1 MKISITELDI
11 KDVSVDRSI
20 KFLKQSFMIKDE
32 LKKLEKFEQAFIQRF
47 NGDESKQP
55 DSAKLMNYSYE
66 DSKKTVSVIENMGDF
81 ISHVLH
87 KESSKTFAKKMDN
100 LNLEQFVMIFEKV
113 ATAIQMGDIDLDED
127 SVAQAKSGKK

>member
-81 ISHVLH
+81 ISRVLH

>member
-1 MKISITELDI
+1 MKISITELNV

-47 NGDESKQP
+47 NDDESKQP